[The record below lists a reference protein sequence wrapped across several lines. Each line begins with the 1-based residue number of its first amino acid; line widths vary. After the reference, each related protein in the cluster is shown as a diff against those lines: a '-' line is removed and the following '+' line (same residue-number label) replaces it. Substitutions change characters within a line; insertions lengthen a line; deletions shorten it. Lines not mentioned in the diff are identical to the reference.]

1 MNISLGSR
9 LCAGHRAPKAGA
21 VRGGGAP
28 GLQPSRTKKHPAAP
42 GGSGGG
48 GGGGESFLRV
58 HWVAVPQASCAR
70 RVNRRRPER
79 ARSAAAGGGAPEE
92 GSAGPAP
99 RQH

>member
-21 VRGGGAP
+21 VRGA
-28 GLQPSRTKKHPAAP
+28 LQPSRTKKQHAAP
-42 GGSGGG
+42 GGSGGGG